1 MRNQMKLNARS
12 RSSIAAVLRVGVALA
27 LSGTLAACISQ
38 HEKSVRGWLI
48 ADPSERH
55 PILVGSRPV
64 SLDLA
69 VPARG
74 YGLTQPQTH
83 ELRYFLHTYREK
95 NEGPLLVAAPSGGAN
110 EIAVMHALG
119 DVRREFRRAGIS
131 KHEVQFDAYSGS
143 GSATAPIKISYTTFV
158 AHGPECGDWSDNLAR
173 DPKNLP
179 YRNLG
184 CASQKNLAAMIANP
198 RDLVEPRGMT
208 PRSSQRRDV
217 IMDKYVKGDT
227 TVAKKSEDETAKVS
241 EVQGGGGGSN

>member
-12 RSSIAAVLRVGVALA
+12 RSRIAAVARVGIAVALGA
-27 LSGTLAACISQ
+27 SLAACVA
-38 HEKSVRGWLI
+38 HREKSVKGWLV
-48 ADPSERH
+48 AEPSERH
-55 PILVGSRPV
+55 PIHVGSIPV

-69 VPARG
+69 VPVRG

-83 ELRYFLHTYREK
+83 ELRYFLRDYREK
-95 NEGPLLVAAPSGGAN
+95 NEGPLVVAAPSGGVN

-131 KHEVQFDAYSGS
+131 KREVQFDAYSGS
-143 GSATAPIKISYTTFV
+143 GSAAAPIKVSYRTFV
-158 AHGPECGDWSDNLAR
+158 ANGPECGDWSDSLVR

-179 YRNLG
+179 YRNFG
-184 CASQKNLAAMIANP
+184 CATQRNLAAMIVNP

-227 TVAKKSEDETAKVS
+227 TVSKKANDEKTKVS
-241 EVQGGGGGSN
+241 DVKGGGGN